1 MYFHVYSK
9 IGPFKI
15 APKHFALKYRI
26 LIGISSNTNYQRALI
41 NIIDS
46 FKAITNL
53 PYICFNCSLPQINP
67 TRGMRYFL
75 EQLKHT
81 YVVCLLKIYILCKI
95 SVTIYVHT
103 NLYCCYQFAV
113 RLLLSLSPVI
123 CEM

>member
-1 MYFHVYSK
+1 MYTKTRPCKISPKTLRLEVSK
-9 IGPFKI
+9 FNRYFFVHK
-15 APKHFALKYRI
+15 L
-26 LIGISSNTNYQRALI
+26 QRTLI

-81 YVVCLLKIYILCKI
+81 YVLCLLKIYILCKI

-103 NLYCCYQFAV
+103 NLYCCYQFAA